1 MYAPLLNVPSA
12 PLCITVGG
20 LSEKEAMESME
31 AWREVVGGGRVSV
44 HDEED
49 QCVIGEGEGEGVA
62 VRVGWM
68 GLGGV

>member
-1 MYAPLLNVPSA
+1 
-12 PLCITVGG
+12 
-20 LSEKEAMESME
+20 
-31 AWREVVGGGRVSV
+31 VGGGRVSV